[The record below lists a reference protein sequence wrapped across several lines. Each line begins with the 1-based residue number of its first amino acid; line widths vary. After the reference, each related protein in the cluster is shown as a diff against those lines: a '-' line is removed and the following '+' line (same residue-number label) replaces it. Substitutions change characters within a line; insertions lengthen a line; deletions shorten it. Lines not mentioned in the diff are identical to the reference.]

1 MATQVEQQKYN
12 FLLAK
17 LKENQQIINALIT
30 NPQGVDLNEVKD
42 NAQDLQQQ
50 LHQQGYHSTNDVQRN
65 VKQIGQQADNVVRQ
79 AAQQKK
85 SNTPFDGIFGSG
97 KQMFKM
103 ATNMSISMI
112 LMRQISNA
120 LSWLGNFL
128 FTNSTTGEKGALK
141 IVGEYIFSVDGAKTI
156 GVAALLFGFGILVF
170 KIYKK
175 IVTKAKESAQKNV
188 QPTREEI
195 MTFIN
200 TEFDHISLFNESTKL
215 LTEIKMSVDK
225 QKDYLDMA
233 LNVCQDALD
242 VIAMTTIGGGLFYIA
257 LTAALAPVMFAAA
270 LGSCLWVIL
279 FLTRNVLRNKQKEI
293 G

>member
-1 MATQVEQQKYN
+1 
-12 FLLAK
+12 
-17 LKENQQIINALIT
+17 LIT

-65 VKQIGQQADNVVRQ
+65 VKQIGQQADNVVKQ
-79 AAQQKK
+79 AAQQKN

-103 ATNMSISMI
+103 ATNMTISML
-112 LMRQISNA
+112 LMRQISKA
-120 LSWLGNFL
+120 LSWLGDFL

-225 QKDYLDMA
+225 QKAYLDMA

-270 LGSCLWVIL
+270 LGSFLWVIL

>member
-65 VKQIGQQADNVVRQ
+65 VKQIGQQADNVVKQ
-79 AAQQKK
+79 AAQQKN

-103 ATNMSISMI
+103 ATNMTISML
-112 LMRQISNA
+112 LMRQISKA
-120 LSWLGNFL
+120 LSWLGDFL

-225 QKDYLDMA
+225 QKAYLDMA

-270 LGSCLWVIL
+270 LGSFLWVIL

>member
-103 ATNMSISMI
+103 ATNMSISML
-112 LMRQISNA
+112 LMRQISKA
-120 LSWLGNFL
+120 LSWLGDFL

-270 LGSCLWVIL
+270 LGSFLWVIL

>member
-85 SNTPFDGIFGSG
+85 SNIPFDGIFGSG

-128 FTNSTTGEKGALK
+128 FTNSKTGEKGALK

-200 TEFDHISLFNESTKL
+200 TEFDNIYLFNESTKL

>member
-42 NAQDLQQQ
+42 NAQDLETQ
-50 LHQQGYHSTNDVQRN
+50 LQQQGYSSTNDIQRN
-65 VKQIGQQADNVVRQ
+65 VKQTQQQAQQLVKNQNRQPSDLDALKVSRRELLGVAKSMTLFMSMSWLASSLGTALKNV
-79 AAQQKK
+79 KD
-85 SNTPFDGIFGSG
+85 FIFGS
-97 KQMFKM
+97 
-103 ATNMSISMI
+103 
-112 LMRQISNA
+112 NA
-120 LSWLGNFL
+120 GGTSFIQDIGGMLQNHG
-128 FTNSTTGEKGALK
+128 T
-141 IVGEYIFSVDGAKTI
+141 TI
-156 GVAALLFGFGILVF
+156 GVAALLFTFGYFIF

-175 IVTKAKESAQKNV
+175 IVNKAKESAQKKV
-188 QPTREEI
+188 QPTREEVI
-195 MTFIN
+195 TFMEEIQRDS
-200 TEFDHISLFNESTKL
+200 TLLNEGKL

-270 LGSCLWVIL
+270 LGSFLWVIL
-279 FLTRNVLRNKQKEI
+279 FLTRNALRNKQKEI

>member
-103 ATNMSISMI
+103 ATNMSISML
-112 LMRQISNA
+112 LMRQISKA
-120 LSWLGNFL
+120 LSWLGDFL

-215 LTEIKMSVDK
+215 LTEIKMSIDK

-270 LGSCLWVIL
+270 LGSFLWVIL

>member
-65 VKQIGQQADNVVRQ
+65 VKQIGQQADNVVKQ
-79 AAQQKK
+79 AAQQKN

-103 ATNMSISMI
+103 ATNMTISML

-120 LSWLGNFL
+120 LHWLGGFL

-156 GVAALLFGFGILVF
+156 GVAALLFGFGFLVF

-270 LGSCLWVIL
+270 LGSFLWVIL
-279 FLTRNVLRNKQKEI
+279 FLTRNALRNKQKEI